1 MFFVIIARDK
11 ADPALRLEAR
21 ADHLA
26 FVAGRQDQFV
36 YGGPL
41 LEDGRMVGSIL
52 VLDLPDRAALDAYLR
67 ERRDLREPMDG
78 AGTGGRRT
86 GRRGT
91 AGPRPGL
98 GAGATRRLR
107 RARPPVYH
115 GFVDAHASLAGA
127 CRSMMRALHHV

>member
-52 VLDLPDRAALDAYLR
+52 VLDLPDRAALDAYLAQDPYFVRGIFGSVEIFESRWMVPER
-67 ERRDLREPMDG
+67 E
-78 AGTGGRRT
+78 
-86 GRRGT
+86 
-91 AGPRPGL
+91 
-98 GAGATRRLR
+98 AGALAAEAQ
-107 RARPPVYH
+107 RAR
-115 GFVDAHASLAGA
+115 DQA
-127 CRSMMRALHHV
+127 